1 MHNLKLFALI
11 VCKIKITA
19 KYVDD
24 IIICKTD
31 WSTYVAIYNDCEK
44 VALKR

>member
-19 KYVDD
+19 DD

-44 VALKR
+44 VALKL